1 MNDFLVREKNHIKES
16 TMLVENKEK
25 ELGLKAWQRSGGRIL
40 TLHLSSLL
48 AVPLQLICG
57 LLYMVVL
64 KQPMLLLS
72 YKKVIHFIDK

>member
-1 MNDFLVREKNHIKES
+1 MNDFLVREKKHWLLKENHIKES

-57 LLYMVVL
+57 LERDRGTPCDTL
-64 KQPMLLLS
+64 
-72 YKKVIHFIDK
+72 